1 MISNLLQ
8 GASSSLVVKFA
19 DTEKERQ
26 LRRMQQ
32 MAGPLGLLSPMAVS
46 QLGSYG
52 VYAPASRDLQVFPDA
67 VGSLEEKY
75 VIASLSSLN
84 IISVTLRRLAHA
96 FIQNV
101 SAAKIENLS
110 LHTEKIKT
118 LSVGT
123 R

>member
-75 VIASLSSLN
+75 VIASLSILN
-84 IISVTLRRLAHA
+84 IISVTFTKTCPCISPEIVFQL
-96 FIQNV
+96 Q
-101 SAAKIENLS
+101 KM
-110 LHTEKIKT
+110 KT
-118 LSVGT
+118 LFEKKS
-123 R
+123 